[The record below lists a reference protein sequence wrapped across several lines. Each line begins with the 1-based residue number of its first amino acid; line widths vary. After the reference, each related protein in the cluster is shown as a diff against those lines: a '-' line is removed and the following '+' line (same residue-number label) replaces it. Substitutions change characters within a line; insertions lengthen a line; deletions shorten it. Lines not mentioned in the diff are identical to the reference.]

1 MIVKTHAVKKKPLCF
16 SLHTDETRPRWEQ
29 LFERCQAAA
38 LQTQTVHRPKHSKLK
53 LSNDSDA
60 RRSVTRMSD
69 GKISLL
75 KLRDV
80 FVRLLRHAASTMF
93 ASRTDK
99 SQLEKKWI
107 KECMFLFSVSGND
120 SLLFLREGQKYILP
134 KFRFNTQQFSPCNYI
149 SHEHVFEMSVIF
161 ICLEIYI

>member
-1 MIVKTHAVKKKPLCF
+1 MWVIVRTHAVKKNPLCF
-16 SLHTDETRPRWEQ
+16 SRHTDETRPRWEQ

-69 GKISLL
+69 SKISLL

-80 FVRLLRHAASTMF
+80 FCSAVTSRGEHHVCLQDGQITTGEKNELKHVCSCLLT
-93 ASRTDK
+93 
-99 SQLEKKWI
+99 
-107 KECMFLFSVSGND
+107 
-120 SLLFLREGQKYILP
+120 LFLRERQKYILP
-134 KFRFNTQQFSPCNYI
+134 KFRFNAQQFSPCNYI

-161 ICLEIYI
+161 ICLEI